1 MEEQLR
7 NLKMSRTQSTFLYTT
22 KSRLCLS
29 DDDEDYDNDDDDEN
43 NDDEDNDD
51 DDDDGSDDVT
61 R

>member
-1 MEEQLR
+1 
-7 NLKMSRTQSTFLYTT
+7 MSRTQSTFLYTT

-29 DDDEDYDNDDDDEN
+29 DDDEDYDNDD
-43 NDDEDNDD
+43 NDNEDNDD

>member
-29 DDDEDYDNDDDDEN
+29 DDDDDDDDEDI
-43 NDDEDNDD
+43 DDEDNDD

>member
-1 MEEQLR
+1 
-7 NLKMSRTQSTFLYTT
+7 MSRTQSTFLYTT

-29 DDDEDYDNDDDDEN
+29 DDDEDYDNDDNDEDIN
-43 NDDEDNDD
+43 DEDNDD

>member
-1 MEEQLR
+1 MGEQLR

-22 KSRLCLS
+22 QSDLCLS
-29 DDDEDYDNDDDDEN
+29 NDDDDYDDNDDD
-43 NDDEDNDD
+43 DNDD